1 MTNHRDS
8 LQHGIAGRAG
18 NNRPYC
24 RRTAAVAM
32 VSANVASGVTYAV
45 DPMPSGPVGVSLVA
59 SSDPVGVAHHRSPQ
73 PTGESS
79 AAVPR
84 SFARCVFLVPSVI
97 LHQTAVIC
105 SANNV
110 CYLVTQSDYAKVFY
124 VQRPN
129 TYCHEINAI
138 MCSSSH

>member
-32 VSANVASGVTYAV
+32 VSANVAAGVTYAV

-59 SSDPVGVAHHRSPQ
+59 SSDPASRRASLPRLSPD
-73 PTGESS
+73 
-79 AAVPR
+79 R
-84 SFARCVFLVPSVI
+84 
-97 LHQTAVIC
+97 LHGA
-105 SANNV
+105 
-110 CYLVTQSDYAKVFY
+110 FFW
-124 VQRPN
+124 
-129 TYCHEINAI
+129 CHL
-138 MCSSSH
+138 

>member
-1 MTNHRDS
+1 MTNHSDS

-18 NNRPYC
+18 NKRPYC

-45 DPMPSGPVGVSLVA
+45 DPMPSGSVGVSLVA
-59 SSDPVGVAHHRSPQ
+59 SSDPAGFAHRRSPQ

-84 SFARCVFLVPSVI
+84 SFARCVFWCHL
-97 LHQTAVIC
+97 
-105 SANNV
+105 
-110 CYLVTQSDYAKVFY
+110 Y
-124 VQRPN
+124 
-129 TYCHEINAI
+129 YCTKPQ
-138 MCSSSH
+138 